1 MCFNVPNPNIDANP
15 RFETG
20 TKTLRLTTS
29 STNSKLAGT
38 VTGSAEAN
46 FTSSGLLDTKQQ
58 TIQTT
63 RVPQIERLDIEDQRV
78 INNRVTKEVAQRT
91 SITGSTLPQSWSR
104 RRGSMGA
111 VARNRRNAARRA
123 RRGGRNRDPIAQTF
137 QITDEYPNGIYLTSI
152 DVFFQSKD
160 ESIPVTLQIRPVETG
175 LPGSTIIPFW

>member
-1 MCFNVPNPNIDANP
+1 MKGMKLIGETSGAEATVTDVRLISDTIGQLTCCYEVPNPNLDANP

-63 RVPQIERLDIEDQRV
+63 RVPQIERIDIEDQRV
-78 INNRVTKEVAQRT
+78 INNRVTKDVAQST
-91 SITGSTLPQSWSR
+91 TITGDSASFIGVR
-104 RRGSMGA
+104 RRGRGTDTRVNNSCLLYTSD
-111 VARNRRNAARRA
+111 AA
-123 RRGGRNRDPIAQTF
+123 
-137 QITDEYPNGIYLTSI
+137 DE
-152 DVFFQSKD
+152 
-160 ESIPVTLQIRPVETG
+160 
-175 LPGSTIIPFW
+175 

>member
-1 MCFNVPNPNIDANP
+1 MKLVGQTSGAEATITDVRLISDTIGQLTCCFEVPNPNLDANP

-63 RVPQIERLDIEDQRV
+63 RVPQIERIDIEDQRV
-78 INNRVTKEVAQRT
+78 INNRVTKEVAQST
-91 SITGSTLPQSWSR
+91 TITGDQ
-104 RRGSMGA
+104 
-111 VARNRRNAARRA
+111 
-123 RRGGRNRDPIAQTF
+123 
-137 QITDEYPNGIYLTSI
+137 
-152 DVFFQSKD
+152 K
-160 ESIPVTLQIRPVETG
+160 LQQYHEEKKKKFNLEVDLKKKKKKR
-175 LPGSTIIPFW
+175 S